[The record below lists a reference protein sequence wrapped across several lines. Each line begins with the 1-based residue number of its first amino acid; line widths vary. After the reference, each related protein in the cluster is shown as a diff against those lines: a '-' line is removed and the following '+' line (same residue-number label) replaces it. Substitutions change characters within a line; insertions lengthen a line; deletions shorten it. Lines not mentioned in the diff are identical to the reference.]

1 MLGWNQFESLA
12 APVVQALAACGWSP
26 CNVRAELLFEAR
38 GNCEQRG
45 DPMGLLGLG
54 FVDPVEPV
62 REVAAAVRV
71 LGHSRTYDE
80 KGENPGVDGRGFQNR
95 VLLRG
100 IR

>member
-1 MLGWNQFESLA
+1 
-12 APVVQALAACGWSP
+12 
-26 CNVRAELLFEAR
+26 
-38 GNCEQRG
+38 
-45 DPMGLLGLG
+45 MGLLGLG

-62 REVAAAVRV
+62 REVAAAVQV

>member
-1 MLGWNQFESLA
+1 
-12 APVVQALAACGWSP
+12 
-26 CNVRAELLFEAR
+26 
-38 GNCEQRG
+38 
-45 DPMGLLGLG
+45 MGLLGLG

-80 KGENPGVDGRGFQNR
+80 KRENPGVDGRGFQNR
-95 VLLRG
+95 VPLRG